1 MRKTLTKHGDSL
13 ALVTDK
19 PMLELLKVDAG
30 TPLEITTDGDALIVQ
45 PIRDGQRQE
54 RLDATLERLNRRL
67 APALKELAD

>member
-1 MRKTLTKHGDSL
+1 MRKTLTKHGNSL
-13 ALVTDK
+13 ALVIDK
-19 PMLELLKVDAG
+19 PILELLKVDAG

-45 PIRDGQRQE
+45 PIRERQRQE